1 LKYSADLL
9 TNEAST
15 VENSAPRVVKW
26 KAEITSLEAEMKA
39 LTNTY
44 PQLVKSLERYWTFA
58 PRQAKPPPPP
68 PAEAD
73 AAALPPPPPPPPGR
87 RRGPTASTEPFMNA
101 VYDAAQYLD
110 GTDPQYTFIT
120 YRPGEARDVPV
131 LLHGNYAT
139 PGEAA
144 PRQFLTVLSKG
155 EGALTHGSG
164 RLDLAEKIF
173 SDAAPLSARV
183 IVNRV
188 WDWHFGRPLV
198 PTTSDFGTQGEKAS
212 HPELLD
218 DLAARFIA
226 HGWSLKWLHR
236 EIMLSAA
243 YRQSSKARPN
253 AAQLDQA
260 NSLLWRI
267 NPRRLDA
274 ESYRDSM
281 LRATGTLDA
290 KMYGPS
296 ADLDDPEMTRRSVY
310 GRISRSRLSNLLRL
324 YDFPDPTQTSP
335 GRDLTTTSLQQLFV
349 MNSAFMQRQA
359 VKLAKAVE
367 PEPNNAA
374 GIRALYRKVLA
385 RDPAA
390 KEMDLAVSYLN
401 QGTMEQYAQVLL
413 STNEEIF
420 WP

>member
-1 LKYSADLL
+1 
-9 TNEAST
+9 
-15 VENSAPRVVKW
+15 
-26 KAEITSLEAEMKA
+26 
-39 LTNTY
+39 
-44 PQLVKSLERYWTFA
+44 
-58 PRQAKPPPPP
+58 
-68 PAEAD
+68 
-73 AAALPPPPPPPPGR
+73 
-87 RRGPTASTEPFMNA
+87 MNA

-110 GTDPQYTFIT
+110 GTDPQYTFIR

-144 PRQFLTVLSKG
+144 PRRFLTVLSNG
-155 EGALTHGSG
+155 DGALTHGSG
-164 RLDLAEKIF
+164 RLDLAERIF

-243 YRQSSKARPN
+243 YRQSSRLRPE

-260 NSLLWRI
+260 NSLLWRM

-290 KMYGPS
+290 KLYGPS

-324 YDFPDPTQTSP
+324 YDFPDPAQTSP

-349 MNSAFMQRQA
+349 MNSAFMYRQA
-359 VKLAKAVE
+359 AKLAKALE
-367 PEPNNAA
+367 PEPDNAA
-374 GIRALYRKVLA
+374 RIRGLYRKVLA
-385 RDPAA
+385 RDPGS
-390 KEMDLAVSYLN
+390 KEMDLALSYLN